1 MYIYFFF
8 FPPSKITTVD
18 RVYHFA
24 APFAQ
29 LGPMGDSES
38 DPDTS
43 SSECSA
49 DRGERLKQDAQEQFA
64 EQLISI
70 YLDNVPLTAQMLC
83 LIAWWAVESG
93 VKGFV
98 EELRYP
104 PGRQSG
110 KYSEHLQSVL
120 HFDSHDER
128 LYTMTVPGFS
138 KYDLHRT
145 CHDIWVLP
153 PHEMIHSE
161 VSQDSSL
168 ADRVADAVRG
178 ADWCDN
184 YYNHPV
190 VKGAPEGAV
199 VHPLGFYVDGAPFTK
214 NDGYAGMSIYHLVSG
229 YRNLCVL
236 IRKSNMCKCGCRG
249 WCTLYPI
256 LYMLHCSFEALACGR
271 FWEGRH
277 DGKDWLET
285 FEDFRAS
292 VAGEFMCCIAAIC
305 NTKCDW
311 MEYSTTFGF
320 PTWSH
325 NVHPCVLCNAEK
337 HELHVLEDAR
347 IDEVFP
353 FDLKSMITYD
363 RDAARCEVWVT
374 ILSAVIHA
382 AFRTCLKTD
391 KSKHET
397 RAHGKPAL
405 GLRLLDPP
413 APVLALGLLHGDRL
427 EPHPKMLEYGEFFQV

>member
-1 MYIYFFF
+1 MYICIYIYIYILV
-8 FPPSKITTVD
+8 FPLQKTTTVD
-18 RVYHFA
+18 RVNHFA
-24 APFAQ
+24 APFARC
-29 LGPMGDSES
+29 GPMDDSES

-49 DRGERLKQDAQEQFA
+49 DRDERLKQETQEQFA
-64 EQLISI
+64 EQPISTC
-70 YLDNVPLTAQMLC
+70 LDNVPLTAQMLC
-83 LIAWWAVESG
+83 LIIWWAVESG
-93 VKGFV
+93 MQGFV
-98 EELRYP
+98 AELRYP

-110 KYSEHLQSVL
+110 IYSEHLKSVL

-128 LYTMTVPGFS
+128 LYKMSAPGFC

-236 IRKSNMCKCGCRG
+236 IRKSNMCKCGCMG
-249 WCTLYPI
+249 MVYLVPY
-256 LYMLHCSFEALACGR
+256 L
-271 FWEGRH
+271 
-277 DGKDWLET
+277 
-285 FEDFRAS
+285 
-292 VAGEFMCCIAAIC
+292 V
-305 NTKCDW
+305 
-311 MEYSTTFGF
+311 
-320 PTWSH
+320 
-325 NVHPCVLCNAEK
+325 
-337 HELHVLEDAR
+337 
-347 IDEVFP
+347 
-353 FDLKSMITYD
+353 
-363 RDAARCEVWVT
+363 
-374 ILSAVIHA
+374 HA
-382 AFRTCLKTD
+382 AL
-391 KSKHET
+391 
-397 RAHGKPAL
+397 
-405 GLRLLDPP
+405 
-413 APVLALGLLHGDRL
+413 
-427 EPHPKMLEYGEFFQV
+427 

>member
-1 MYIYFFF
+1 
-8 FPPSKITTVD
+8 
-18 RVYHFA
+18 
-24 APFAQ
+24 
-29 LGPMGDSES
+29 
-38 DPDTS
+38 
-43 SSECSA
+43 
-49 DRGERLKQDAQEQFA
+49 
-64 EQLISI
+64 
-70 YLDNVPLTAQMLC
+70 
-83 LIAWWAVESG
+83 
-93 VKGFV
+93 
-98 EELRYP
+98 
-104 PGRQSG
+104 
-110 KYSEHLQSVL
+110 
-120 HFDSHDER
+120 
-128 LYTMTVPGFS
+128 
-138 KYDLHRT
+138 
-145 CHDIWVLP
+145 
-153 PHEMIHSE
+153 
-161 VSQDSSL
+161 
-168 ADRVADAVRG
+168 
-178 ADWCDN
+178 
-184 YYNHPV
+184 
-190 VKGAPEGAV
+190 
-199 VHPLGFYVDGAPFTK
+199 
-214 NDGYAGMSIYHLVSG
+214 
-229 YRNLCVL
+229 
-236 IRKSNMCKCGCRG
+236 
-249 WCTLYPI
+249 
-256 LYMLHCSFEALACGR
+256 MLHCSFEALACGR

-363 RDAARCEVWVT
+363 RDAARCEVWVA
-374 ILSAVIHA
+374 ILSAAIHA

-413 APVLALGLLHGDRL
+413 APVFALGLLHGDSL
-427 EPHPKMLEYGEFFQV
+427 EPHPKMLEYGEFFQVREFPYMALFWRRSVETSTLHRNPILSDVTGVTFDVLSVDTLHTLYLGVWQRNCMWVFWHLLSSNVWDLVGAQLIR